1 MCYGLIQQTWKR
13 VEFWGCDMFKVVEEV
28 VRVVLSTLWK
38 FKTLFAM
45 SFMTGVACALCDS
58 TVELL
63 VVVIGV
69 LILAMLGML
78 LSEYH
83 RITLRNFYAANKKR
97 RFVYLDEYGNK
108 KIRFEDMPEIIQ
120 YLYEIEEDNS
130 RR

>member
-1 MCYGLIQQTWKR
+1 
-13 VEFWGCDMFKVVEEV
+13 MFKVVEEAV
-28 VRVVLSTLWK
+28 GVVLSTLWK

-58 TVELL
+58 IVELL

-69 LILAMLGML
+69 LLLVVLGML
-78 LSEYH
+78 LAEYH
-83 RITLRNFYAANKKR
+83 RITLRNFDSAKKKR

-120 YLYEIEEDNS
+120 YLYEIEEGNS